1 MRCPAVGS
9 NDPVCPHRRQTALL
23 GTAYRNRAPPFY
35 PVRLG
40 QTTRHTPY
48 GGRPRCSSLPSSA
61 IHHRC
66 YQHNAFHLGQTTRH
80 ALNESRPRCL
90 ALISASVQC
99 PFILNFAVGSNDP
112 DSPPRWT
119 VRVAWNH
126 SPLLCASWLITWV
139 KRPGLYPSGTG
150 RVACLCPFPLLS
162 ASPCTLSDDSEAN
175 VSGRNAPVNT
185 HCDITARCQR

>member
-1 MRCPAVGS
+1 M
-9 NDPVCPHRRQTALL
+9 L
-23 GTAYRNRAPPFY
+23 GTAYRYRAPPFY
-35 PVRLG
+35 PARLG
-40 QTTRHTPY
+40 QTTRHTPD

-61 IHHRC
+61 IHHRY

-99 PFILNFAVGSNDP
+99 PSILNFAVGSNDP

-150 RVACLCPFPLLS
+150 RVAWYFVLLMRVLYLS
-162 ASPCTLSDDSEAN
+162 TSPCQMTVRPMYQVGMHLSTPL
-175 VSGRNAPVNT
+175 V
-185 HCDITARCQR
+185 I